1 MSAQAL
7 IDQSNAAFWS
17 ELCGSEFAQSLGI
30 RDHGPE
36 SLRRFDDAYFAL
48 YPSLKGYAPADVRG
62 KNALEIGLGYGTLGQ
77 YIAEQGA
84 VYHGIDIAP
93 TPAAMMQHRLRMLGE
108 SWVEQRI
115 GIGSAHAI
123 PFPDDSFDY
132 VFSIGCLHHTG
143 SIEDGVGEIHRA
155 LKPGGRAVVMLYYRH
170 SLRLLKMIDL
180 PRVSALFRQGR
191 WLSPEQIRAAYD
203 TNIAGDAAPF

>member
-1 MSAQAL
+1 MSAQAV

-48 YPSLKGYAPADVRG
+48 YPYLKGYVPAGVRG

-84 VYHGIDIAP
+84 VYHGVDIAP
-93 TPAAMMQHRLRMLGE
+93 TPAAMMQHRLRMRGE
-108 SWVEQRI
+108 HGVEQRI

-143 SIEDGVGEIHRA
+143 SIEDGGAEIRRA
-155 LKPGGRAVVMLYYRH
+155 LKRGGAPVVILYSRH

-180 PRVSALFRQGR
+180 PRLSARFRRVGR
-191 WLSPEQIRAAYD
+191 WFSPEQIRAVYD
-203 TNIAGDAAPF
+203 T